1 MRLIFTRCLFVV
13 ALLLAAAAGWATRSV
28 SYVLQN
34 CSRSDV
40 RSLTIRID
48 PVSGDP
54 VEDVQYQLRDA
65 GGAIV
70 KTGGL
75 VLTLTTTQK
84 NTLLT
89 HIDTVVRPAVD
100 TAEGL

>member
-1 MRLIFTRCLFVV
+1 MRRILTRCLLVA

-34 CSRSDV
+34 CSRADIKSI
-40 RSLTIRID
+40 TIRID

-65 GGAIV
+65 TGAVV

-75 VLTLTTTQK
+75 ILTLTTTQK

-89 HIDTVVRPAVD
+89 HVDTVVRPAVD
-100 TAEGL
+100 AAESL

>member
-1 MRLIFTRCLFVV
+1 MRRTLIRCLFAA

-34 CSRSDV
+34 CSRADI
-40 RSLTIRID
+40 RSMTIRVD
-48 PVSGDP
+48 PTSGDP

-65 GGAIV
+65 GGTVV
-70 KTGGL
+70 KTGGI

-84 NTLLT
+84 NTLLS